1 MIDAFMMFCIYVFG
15 LILIIGVP
23 LSIFEYFDEK
33 IQKKDIEQSVREYSR
48 THRGKFNF
56 SVDDMKGPEKE
67 NKQTVI
73 YKSHL
78 LDGIV
83 IEK

>member
-1 MIDAFMMFCIYVFG
+1 MIDAVMIFILYFFG
-15 LILIIGVP
+15 LILIVGVP

-33 IQKKDIEQSVREYSR
+33 VLKNNEQSVREYSR

-56 SVDDMKGPEKE
+56 SVSDMKEPKKE

-78 LDGIV
+78 LGEVV